1 MATILSIKTTVND
14 QIRTIVTVGGIL
26 KTNHANIEDAI
37 LNEVRDRG
45 ALPAAT
51 TGALASISA
60 LADTRWAIV
69 KNVGVFRAL
78 QTGASPN
85 GTTTFASA
93 DSGWLWELY
102 FSSAIA
108 ENAPDSASTDQPL
121 DYVLDEGL
129 AIWKVKV
136 KPDGTYNLKIGTT
149 DGGEELS
156 SATPLTADEWNTF
169 NFDVDADGGPITIY
183 FTGVTE
189 QTTFAIYR
197 VQLPL

>member
-1 MATILSIKTTVND
+1 MATILSIKTSVND
-14 QIRTIVTVGGIL
+14 QIRTIVTPGGIL

-37 LNEVRDRG
+37 LNEIRDRG
-45 ALPAAT
+45 VIQAAN
-51 TGALASISA
+51 TGAMVSISHTNT
-60 LADTRWAIV
+60 LLVLV
-69 KNVGVFRAL
+69 KNIGIFAAL
-78 QTGASPN
+78 ETGSAAN

-93 DSGWLWELY
+93 DSGWLWELWT
-102 FSSAIA
+102 STSAA
-108 ENAPDSASTDQPL
+108 ENVPDSVSTDQPL

-136 KPDGTYNLKIGTT
+136 KPDSTYNLKIGTT

-156 SATPLTADEWNTF
+156 SATPLTADQWNTF

-183 FTGVTE
+183 FTGVTD